1 MNATF
6 CYTRLKGRERNW
18 QPLAECLV
26 DSMLPGLAPH
36 GVRRW
41 GIWSGLFGIGSDE
54 LVLMTSA
61 DAAVDH
67 AALLNA
73 GIAAVPCA
81 IVEQHLL
88 RATVRP
94 TDREAPTRPGLY
106 VFRFFDVNNV
116 DVDEIAGLSLEAWT
130 TFETHA
136 AYRAQPQGLFCQNER
151 NDARGIMLLCT
162 WYDGLESWQT
172 SRSPPPEAAD
182 NFRRRH
188 ELTFGTIAYAA
199 NLVPASF
206 GQAKSTNS

>member
-6 CYTRLKGRERNW
+6 CFTRLKGRERNW
-18 QPLAECLV
+18 QPLAESLV
-26 DSMLPGLAPH
+26 QAVLPPLAQH

-41 GIWSGLFGIGSDE
+41 GIWSGLFGIGSNE

-61 DAAVDH
+61 DAAADH

-73 GIAAVPCA
+73 RVAAAPCA
-81 IVEQHLL
+81 IVQQHLL

-94 TDREAPTRPGLY
+94 TDREPPTRPGLY
-106 VFRFFDVNNV
+106 VFRFFDVNNA
-116 DVDEIAGLSLEAWT
+116 DVDEIAKLSFEAWT
-130 TFETHA
+130 TFETTD
-136 AYRAQPQGLFCQNER
+136 AYRAQPQGLFSQNDR
-151 NDARGIMLLCT
+151 TDVRGIMLLCT

-188 ELTFGTIAYAA
+188 QLTFGTIAYAA

-206 GQAKSTNS
+206 GQAIAGNS